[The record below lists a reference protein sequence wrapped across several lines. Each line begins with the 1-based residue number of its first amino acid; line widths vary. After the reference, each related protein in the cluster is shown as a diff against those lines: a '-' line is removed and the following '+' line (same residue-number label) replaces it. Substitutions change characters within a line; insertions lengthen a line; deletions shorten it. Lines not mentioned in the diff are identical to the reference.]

1 MKESL
6 QKGSEPFSF
15 CKIAVEAFSDTN
27 WMTLIIDMFKRQ
39 FLILMATLLVAYFM
53 GFLPIEKFFPL
64 K

>member
-15 CKIAVEAFSDTN
+15 WKIAVEAFSNAD
-27 WMTLIIDMFKRQ
+27 WMTLCIDMFKRQ

-53 GFLPIEKFFPL
+53 GFLPLEKFFPQ